1 MGHRWV
7 WAMSVIA
14 LFGAAAVAA
23 CGSDGAAGPPGPAGE
38 AGARGAMGTPG
49 ALGSPGSTG
58 EAGPPGPAGEA
69 GAPGAPG
76 ASALSVLDAGPL
88 VISDLAKHGFDISP
102 TPIGQLNL
110 SGLTPAQIEM
120 VGNGSYLV
128 NAVGDCTGCHTPNLA
143 GGMTFGGPGGPFT
156 VKTRN
161 LTPDPTTGLK
171 LTVEQFVDAM
181 RTGTDYLTVPGA
193 DAGAGAADAGP
204 VQTLVIMPWRAFRY
218 MSNYDLRSIWW
229 YLRSVPPVTNKIDPD
244 TKTAAVAP
252 PPGAPPTAFTDGDQV
267 NPLPPETD
275 PLGNSIPDPGNVLRG
290 LAVNRLSD
298 IVMPPSDPTQ
308 QLLFGR
314 GSYLVNA
321 ANCNFCHTVGAIFPP
336 MPFDRT
342 KYLTGGTGFNTPAPF
357 QSLLGTVRALSAN
370 LAGATNG
377 FFNKP
382 NVQFSTFLTLI
393 TEGIHAEDIT
403 PDSGPPRQVA
413 APMPWPVFR
422 HMTLTDLEAVYTFV
436 SAVAQKYGVTLTG
449 VQDPALPDPS
459 IYCDTAADAGA
470 AAASCPAGMTCTSS
484 TGPGECVAMCTTTS
498 QCATCQSCPV
508 DGGTCQPLTGAAL
521 AMCAPF

>member
-1 MGHRWV
+1 
-7 WAMSVIA
+7 
-14 LFGAAAVAA
+14 
-23 CGSDGAAGPPGPAGE
+23 
-38 AGARGAMGTPG
+38 
-49 ALGSPGSTG
+49 
-58 EAGPPGPAGEA
+58 
-69 GAPGAPG
+69 
-76 ASALSVLDAGPL
+76 

-120 VGNGSYLV
+120 VGNGSYIV
-128 NAVGDCTGCHTPNLA
+128 NAVADCTICHAPNLA
-143 GGMTFGGPGGPFT
+143 GGLTFGGPAAPFT
-156 VKTRN
+156 VRARN

-171 LTVEQFVDAM
+171 LTVDQFISVL
-181 RTGTDYLTVPGA
+181 RTGADYLTVPGA

-204 VQTLVIMPWRAFRY
+204 ALTLITMPWPTFRY
-218 MSNYDLRSIWW
+218 MSTYDIRSIWW
-229 YLRSVPPVTNKIDPD
+229 YLRSIPPVTNKIDPD

-275 PLGNSIPDPGNVLRG
+275 PLGNPIPDPGNVLRG
-290 LAVNRLSD
+290 LAVNQLSD

-321 ANCNFCHTVGAIFPP
+321 VANCNGCHTVPAAAGL
-336 MPFDRT
+336 PFDKT
-342 KYLTGGTGFNTPAPF
+342 KYLIGGRGFNTPAPL
-357 QSLLGTVRALSAN
+357 QKVLGTVRSIAAN
-370 LAGATNG
+370 LEGATHG

-413 APMPWPVFR
+413 FPMPWPVLR
-422 HMTLTDLEAVYTFV
+422 HMTLTDLEAVYTFL
-436 SAVAQKYGVTLTG
+436 SAVAQKYGLTLTG
-449 VQDPALPDPS
+449 VQDPAQPDPS
-459 IYCDTAADAGA
+459 LYCDTAADAGA

-484 TGPGECVAMCTTTS
+484 TGPGECVAT
-498 QCATCQSCPV
+498 CAVNLDCAACQSCPV

-521 AMCAPF
+521 GMCAP